1 MWLIDYCQSSKGKT
15 VSIVSES
22 FPHLKRGAMRDF
34 QNIMQSHN
42 YWKDEMWNKTDSI
55 YDFGNGTIMEFFSAD
70 EPGKVHGPRRDVLF
84 LNEANNIEFDV
95 YTQLEIRTREII
107 WVDSNPTHEYWMYTE
122 IMPHQDIDAIT
133 LTYKDNEA
141 LEQSIIDSIE
151 ARKSNKAW
159 YTVYGL
165 GQLGSV
171 EGRIYKD
178 WAVIDE
184 IPHEARLERYGLD
197 FGYSNDPSALVAVYR
212 YNGGFICD
220 EMLYQKGISN
230 SQIADMI
237 KNLER
242 FAVTV
247 ADSAEPKSIDE
258 IRSYGVAIQPANK
271 GKGSLNQ
278 GIAWIQ
284 DQRMSITKRSVNG
297 LKEYRNYMWQNDKN
311 GALLANPQ
319 SGNDHFLDALRYAME
334 TCKPMSSGVYKP
346 VTNRNWAIK

>member
-1 MWLIDYCQSSKGKT
+1 
-15 VSIVSES
+15 
-22 FPHLKRGAMRDF
+22 MRDF

-42 YWKDEMWNKTDSI
+42 YWDDAKWNRTDSI
-55 YDFGNGTIMEFFSAD
+55 YDFGHGTILEFFSAD

-84 LNEANNIEFDV
+84 LNEANNIDYDV
-95 YTQLEIRTREII
+95 FTQLEIRTREII

-122 IMPHQDIDAIT
+122 VMPHQDIDSIT
-133 LTYKDNEA
+133 LTYMDNEA

-178 WAVIDE
+178 WAIIDE

-197 FGYSNDPSALVAVYR
+197 FGYSNDPTAIVAVYR

-220 EMLYQKGISN
+220 EIMYQKGISN
-230 SQIADMI
+230 SQIGDVL

-258 IRSYGVAIQPANK
+258 IRTYGVSIQPANK

-278 GIAWIQ
+278 GIGWIQ
-284 DQRMSITKRSVNG
+284 DQRMSITKHSVNG
-297 LKEYRNYMWQNDKN
+297 IKEYRNYMWQANKD
-311 GALLANPQ
+311 GQLLSNPQ
-319 SGNDHFLDALRYAME
+319 TGNDHFLDALRYAME
-334 TCKPMSSGVYKP
+334 TCRPIDGSVYRP
-346 VTNRNWAIK
+346 ISTRNWSIR